1 MEKKYSA
8 IIWDYNGTLIDDVR
22 TALLSV
28 NDILRRRSMEPI
40 TIEPVSYTHLT
51 LPTTERV

>member
-28 NDILRRRSMEPI
+28 NDILRRRSAASIFLILYRECN
-40 TIEPVSYTHLT
+40 
-51 LPTTERV
+51 